1 MSETDEF
8 ARLLLEEAK
17 RFLERASCEDHEA
30 KNAYLHASLL
40 LSFSALEAHI
50 NCIADDFLVRP
61 DLSTLERS
69 ILGERDIELSSGE
82 FVLKETLKIF
92 RLEDRIEFLYRRFSG
107 KSIDK
112 SVTWWSDFKDGLKLR
127 NTLTHPKGVSS
138 VAEAKVKKTV
148 LSILELL
155 DVIYSGIYKTSYPPK
170 IRGLDSKMTF

>member
-1 MSETDEF
+1 MSDTDKF

-17 RFLERASCEDHEA
+17 RFLERASREDREA
-30 KNAYLHASLL
+30 KTAYLHASLL

-50 NCIADDFLVRP
+50 NCISDDFLVRP
-61 DLSTLERS
+61 ELSTLERS
-69 ILGERDIELSSGE
+69 ILAEREIELSSGE
-82 FVLKETLKIF
+82 FVLKENLKIF

-112 SVTWWSDFKDGLKLR
+112 TTSWWSDFKEGLKLR
-127 NTLTHPKGVSS
+127 NTLTHPKGVSV

-155 DVIYSGIYKTSYPPK
+155 NAIYLGIYKTPYPPK
-170 IRGLDSKMTF
+170 IRGLDSTMTF